1 MKTRQVVIAS
11 VLGLVL
17 LTVGLVGAVAASSS
31 STSDGS
37 TQATLAV
44 TGMHDTPAMERM
56 HAAMPTALQAKCDAV
71 HARMAGMMDGGM
83 MDGGMMDGGMMDG
96 GMMDGGMMGAAS
108 SAELEG
114 TNAHHSTDMMG

>member
-37 TQATLAV
+37 TQATLKAN
-44 TGMHDTPAMERM
+44 TMQDMPAMERM
-56 HAAMPTALQAKCDAV
+56 HAAMPTALQTKCDAM
-71 HARMAGMMDGGM
+71 HEKMAGMMG
-83 MDGGMMDGGMMDG
+83 
-96 GMMDGGMMGAAS
+96 GGMMGAAS

-114 TNAHHSTDMMG
+114 TNDHHSTDMMG